1 MKRLI
6 LTLTAVLVSVLAFAQ
21 SLEGTWTGKENLE
34 DNSNGADVSATATV
48 SYTIKGESYSTKM
61 LVVMDMSA
69 ESEGGEVTMKITI
82 TGSNAGTW
90 ARQGNIL
97 TFTPDRK
104 SKPKIDVEVEG
115 IPSVLAS
122 MLVGPAK
129 RELAKDLKEPERYRI
144 ISLSD
149 KELVLEDILTDKEI
163 KAGEKAERVTLVKK

>member
-6 LTLTAVLVSVLAFAQ
+6 LTFATLLAGVLAFAQ

-34 DNSNGADVSATATV
+34 DNSDGADVSATATV

-69 ESEGGEVTMKITI
+69 EAEGGEVTMKITI

-97 TFTPDRK
+97 TFTPDKR
-104 SKPKIDVEVEG
+104 SKPKIDVKVEG

-122 MLVGPAK
+122 MLIAPAK
-129 RELAKDLKEPERYRI
+129 RELSKGLKETERYKI
-144 ISLSD
+144 ISLTD
-149 KELVLEDILTDKEI
+149 KELVLEDILTEKEI
-163 KAGEKAERVTLVKK
+163 KAGEKADRITFLKK